1 MCSPEER
8 ETELRCIKSQTNMN
22 QRRYSCFCRLLLQ
35 DTSSLRRVQQPW
47 QQVGML
53 PEAWNPPHAG
63 CPGNKVVL

>member
-1 MCSPEER
+1 
-8 ETELRCIKSQTNMN
+8 MN